1 MVWIAE
7 VEHPQAG
14 VEIGQEAQ
22 RLVLE
27 ELRVT
32 RPDVLVVGTEASPS
46 GAERIVRG
54 AARRPWGRKEADHPR
69 RRRIGDVDEPR
80 VVDRLVATFLQH
92 LRVQHYETSPWTG
105 HGRMREAS
113 RPE

>member
-69 RRRIGDVDEPR
+69 RRRIGDVDERPTAVRDVTKIGRRPR
-80 VVDRLVATFLQH
+80 SERD
-92 LRVQHYETSPWTG
+92 ETSPG
-105 HGRMREAS
+105 EGPGR
-113 RPE
+113 

>member
-80 VVDRLVATFLQH
+80 VVDPLVAAFLQR
-92 LRVQHYETSPWTG
+92 LRLHNDQNSPWS
-105 HGRMREAS
+105 GRGRL
-113 RPE
+113 